1 MRSPTV
7 STKLQDIAQKA
18 RDNPDWTFTTLAH
31 LMDVDFLREAYGRL
45 NKKGAPGLN
54 KVTAADYAEHL
65 EENLIDL
72 HQRLKGGSYR
82 APPIKRVWIEK
93 DNGKLRPLGIP
104 EFEDKIV
111 QRAVEMLL
119 SAIYEEEFHDFSH
132 GFRKGHSQHKA
143 LHELREQCRH
153 LNINWILI
161 ADITG
166 LFDNIDHQKL
176 LGFIRRRVNDG
187 AILRLIGKWL
197 NAGVMEGD
205 RLEYPDKGTPQGG
218 VISPLLSNIF
228 LHYVLDDWIAQQV
241 KPRMKGNSF
250 IIRWADDF
258 IIGFQQKTDA
268 ERVKAVLPKR
278 FNRFGLELHPDKTAL
293 KKFGRPAMKAKGQ
306 QKSETFDFLGF
317 TYYWG
322 RSLKGY
328 PVIKKKTVR
337 KRLNRYL
344 KMTWNWCKENRHEP
358 IREQYRILSAKLRG
372 YYQYFG
378 VRSNYKAIEA
388 AYEYTQKAWR
398 YWLSRRSHKGKVL
411 FEELQQTFPLP
422 KPRIVHNI

>member
-7 STKLQDIAQKA
+7 STQLQEIAQKA
-18 RDNPDWTFTTLAH
+18 RQNPGMVFTTLAH
-31 LMDVDFLREAYGRL
+31 LMDVDFLREAYRRL

-54 KVTAADYAEHL
+54 KVTAADYAECL
-65 EENLIDL
+65 EENLADL
-72 HQRLKGGSYR
+72 HQRLRSGCYR
-82 APPIKRVWIEK
+82 APLIKRVWIEK
-93 DNGKLRPLGIP
+93 ENGKKRPLGIP

-119 SAIYEEEFHDFSH
+119 SAIYEEKFCDFSH

-143 LHELREQCRH
+143 LHELREQCRQ

-176 LGFIRRRVNDG
+176 LSFIRCRVNDG

-197 NAGVMEGD
+197 NAGVMEED

-228 LHYVLDDWIAQQV
+228 LHYVLDEWIAKEV
-241 KPRMKGNSF
+241 KSRTKGTCF

-258 IIGFQQKTDA
+258 IIGFQLETDA
-268 ERVKAVLPKR
+268 NRTKEVLPKR
-278 FNRFGLELHPDKTAL
+278 FNRFGLELHPDKTSL
-293 KKFGRPAMKAKGQ
+293 VRFGRPSMNAKGQ
-306 QKSETFDFLGF
+306 QKSGTFDFLGF

-322 RSLKGY
+322 KSLKGY
-328 PVIKKKTVR
+328 PVIKKKTAR
-337 KRLNRYL
+337 KRFNRYL
-344 KMTWNWCKENRHEP
+344 KMTWNWCKENRHVP
-358 IREQYRILSAKLRG
+358 IREQHQTLCSKLRG

-378 VRSNYKAIEA
+378 VRSNYKDIEA
-388 AYEYTQKAWR
+388 AYEYTEKAWR

-411 FEELQQTFPLP
+411 FEVLQESFPLP